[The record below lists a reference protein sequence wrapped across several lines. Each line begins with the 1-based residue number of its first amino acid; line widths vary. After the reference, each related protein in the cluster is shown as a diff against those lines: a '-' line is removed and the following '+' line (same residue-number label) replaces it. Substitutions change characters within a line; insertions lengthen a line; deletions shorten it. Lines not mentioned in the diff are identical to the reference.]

1 MLGKGSELTCGA
13 LWRDRWR
20 GSAISHPKDQAR
32 LTHWMFEAFSA
43 LPMRSH
49 YINHIWFFKAA
60 LVEHFCGS
68 WKESTFSLPSWGS
81 CRLLDFLDS

>member
-49 YINHIWFFKAA
+49 YINHIWFFKGGPRGT
-60 LVEHFCGS
+60 LLRKLERVNI
-68 WKESTFSLPSWGS
+68 FSAELG
-81 CRLLDFLDS
+81 